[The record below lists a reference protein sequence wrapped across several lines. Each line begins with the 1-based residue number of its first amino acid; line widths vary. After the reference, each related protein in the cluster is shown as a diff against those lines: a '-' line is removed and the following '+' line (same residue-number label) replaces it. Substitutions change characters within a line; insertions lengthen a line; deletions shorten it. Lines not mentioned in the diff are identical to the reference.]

1 MFNDKLGQISL
12 DRGDRK
18 NKVTKK
24 RITQNASNYKN
35 ANSYSLDPMKRH
47 AYSFVS
53 ISSSDVF
60 INYEEHS
67 PKNDLTKIINSSFGE
82 EKDDAFSSFNDTIKD
97 LKERNNNMNLKGSQF
112 ETLNRKRNEYKNA
125 KYDVL
130 KRNSILTRD
139 IDNKPFNKENLNA
152 IKVDS
157 GDGLSQSGSGYLIVS
172 NVYKRFDSKDP
183 FIDSHS
189 QEVKDK
195 FYFVQK
201 NYYNNGKSPS
211 FSEKDSESV
220 NSIINEMSNDKYFK
234 TDDFFAT
241 SGFTYKSNRP
251 DSIAF
256 GGLKR

>member
-12 DRGDRK
+12 ERGDRK
-18 NKVTKK
+18 NKITKK

-47 AYSFVS
+47 VYNFAS
-53 ISSSDVF
+53 ISVDDTF
-60 INYEEHS
+60 INYEENN
-67 PKNDLTKIINSSFGE
+67 PKNDLTKISNLSFGE
-82 EKDDAFSSFNDTIKD
+82 ETNDSFNSFNDTIKD
-97 LKERNNNMNLKGSQF
+97 LKERNSYMDFESSQF
-112 ETLNRKRNEYKNA
+112 ETTNKKRSEYKNS

-130 KRNSILTRD
+130 KRNPMITSD
-139 IDNKPFNKENLNA
+139 VSNKPFNEENLNA

-157 GDGLSQSGSGYLIVS
+157 GDGLSQSGSGFFIAS
-172 NVYKRFDSKDP
+172 NVYKRFDSRDP
-183 FIDSHS
+183 FVDSHS
-189 QEVKDK
+189 QEVKDR
-195 FYFVQK
+195 FYFFQK

-211 FSEKDSESV
+211 FSEKNPESV
-220 NSIINEMSNDKYFK
+220 NSIISEMSNDKYFK